1 VHRRARE
8 WSWEPSGLGCAA
20 VTVRVTTLKGADA
33 GAYYVEAL
41 PNYYLD
47 SGEPR
52 GVWMGDGASLLGLAD
67 EVADDQFLALMAG
80 MDPQRPDR
88 ALGRA
93 YDDTSVRGFDVTCS
107 APKSVSVMF
116 ALGDHHVRQEVLA
129 AHDAAV
135 AALAGWIEGHAH
147 TRYRIGGEVA
157 VVDAEGIVAAAFR
170 QHTSR
175 ALDPQIH
182 THLVIAN
189 RVKSPDGRWL
199 ALDAR
204 LIKHDQQ
211 TLSAL
216 YHASLRAEMTAR
228 LGVRWHA
235 PERGI
240 AEMRDVSADLLVEFS
255 ARTSDV
261 RRRVDDKLD
270 RFIESMGR
278 EPTPRE
284 RWRLEREAVVDSR
297 PHKSH
302 SIDAEVLHAGWAEQT
317 RRFGLDPDRVV
328 DDAVD
333 RVDARRS
340 LSGEAASDV
349 LHRAMDSI
357 VERQSSWRPTELHR
371 EVAGAVPTDLAVG
384 AEPLVEWIEQ
394 SAGHLGASHC
404 VDLSLPI
411 PAGAML
417 RRDGRPVSE
426 SAIDRALTTRGVL
439 DQEAGL
445 IEWADRRLGSLEED
459 HDVLA
464 VETLRLTAPQRVAA
478 SAVAGGA
485 DLVLVVGPAGTGKT
499 TALAPAIEQLRLDGR
514 AVFGVAPSAASAE
527 VLAIETSVEA
537 DTVDK
542 LLIEHNLARRP
553 DHRFDLPAGAT
564 VIVDEAGMIP
574 TAKLA
579 ELAALA
585 DQRSWR
591 VVLVGDPQQFSAVG
605 RGGMF
610 GLTVDA
616 FGAIELDSVHRF
628 INAWERDASL
638 RLRRGDVDVLDLYD
652 SHERLRGGPSTQ
664 MERNAIHTWWRHRQA
679 GDEVLLMAPTNET
692 VAVLNERAQLVRIH
706 AGEIDPDGRHA
717 RIAGGRVFVGD
728 EIATRHNDRRLRTDR
743 GDMVR
748 NRATWTVD
756 RIGSDGS
763 LVATGRNGSI
773 RLPAS
778 YVAEHV
784 ELAYA
789 TTGMGAQG
797 RTVDVGILYVD
808 RPTDVRNI
816 YVPLTRG
823 RSSNVAFVAT
833 TGEDTAVDLLSRCL
847 TTDWIDQPAHTRR
860 AELTG
865 KLIRPPSA
873 LNGEQLRQLFGE
885 RYDLRGTE
893 DPAER
898 AKFKRADEAIWRDIY
913 LRAHRLRLQ
922 QPDWAIEQ
930 LGPMEET
937 AGMRRLWGIFAAHLE
952 QHHVAY
958 SDVIDHED
966 AYASHCRLVNDIAD
980 EMQERESVSA
990 DMSIDM

>member
-1 VHRRARE
+1 
-8 WSWEPSGLGCAA
+8 
-20 VTVRVTTLKGADA
+20 
-33 GAYYVEAL
+33 
-41 PNYYLD
+41 
-47 SGEPR
+47 
-52 GVWMGDGASLLGLAD
+52 
-67 EVADDQFLALMAG
+67 
-80 MDPQRPDR
+80 
-88 ALGRA
+88 
-93 YDDTSVRGFDVTCS
+93 
-107 APKSVSVMF
+107 
-116 ALGDHHVRQEVLA
+116 
-129 AHDAAV
+129 
-135 AALAGWIEGHAH
+135 
-147 TRYRIGGEVA
+147 
-157 VVDAEGIVAAAFR
+157 
-170 QHTSR
+170 
-175 ALDPQIH
+175 
-182 THLVIAN
+182 
-189 RVKSPDGRWL
+189 
-199 ALDAR
+199 
-204 LIKHDQQ
+204 
-211 TLSAL
+211 
-216 YHASLRAEMTAR
+216 
-228 LGVRWHA
+228 
-235 PERGI
+235 
-240 AEMRDVSADLLVEFS
+240 
-255 ARTSDV
+255 
-261 RRRVDDKLD
+261 
-270 RFIESMGR
+270 MGR

-317 RRFGLDPDRVV
+317 QRFGLDPDRVV

-340 LSGEAASDV
+340 LSGEEASDV

-371 EVAGAVPTDLAVG
+371 EVAAAVPTDLAVG
-384 AEPLVEWIEQ
+384 AGPLVEWIEQ

-404 VDLSLPI
+404 VDLSRPI
-411 PAGAML
+411 PDGAML

-426 SAIDRALTTRGVL
+426 SAIDRALTTNGVL

-459 HDVLA
+459 HDGLA
-464 VETLRLTAPQRVAA
+464 VETTHHTDPQRTAA

-485 DLVLVVGPAGTGKT
+485 ELVLVVGPAGTGKT
-499 TALAPAIEQLRLDGR
+499 TALAPAVEQLRIDGR
-514 AVFGVAPSAASAE
+514 AVFGVAPSAAAAE
-527 VLAIETSVEA
+527 VLAIETGVEA

-542 LLIEHNLARRP
+542 LLIEHNLVRRP
-553 DHRFDLPAGAT
+553 DHRFDLPSGAT

-610 GLTVDA
+610 GLTVDT

-628 INAWERDASL
+628 TNAWERDASL
-638 RLRRGDVDVLDLYD
+638 GLRRGDVDVLDLYD
-652 SHERLRGGPSTQ
+652 SHERLCGGPSTE
-664 MERNAIHTWWRHRQA
+664 MERNAIHSWWRHRQA

-692 VAVLNERAQLVRIH
+692 VAVLNERAQLIRIH

-717 RIAGGRVFVGD
+717 TIAGGRVLVGD

-743 GDMVR
+743 GEMVR

-763 LVATGRNGSI
+763 LVATGRNGSV
-773 RLPAS
+773 RLSAN

-797 RTVDVGILYVD
+797 RTVDVGILYLD
-808 RPTDVRNI
+808 HPTDVRNI

-823 RSSNVAFVAT
+823 RSSNLAFVAT
-833 TGEDTAVDLLSRCL
+833 TGEDTAADVLSRCL

-873 LNGEQLRQLFGE
+873 LNGEQLRDLFAE

-893 DPAER
+893 VAAEHAR
-898 AKFKRADEAIWRDIY
+898 FKEVDEAIWRDIH

-952 QHHVAY
+952 QHHLAY

-966 AYASHCRLVNDIAD
+966 AYASQCRLVEDIVD
-980 EMQERESVSA
+980 EMQEREPVSE

>member
-1 VHRRARE
+1 
-8 WSWEPSGLGCAA
+8 
-20 VTVRVTTLKGADA
+20 VTTLKGADA

-52 GVWMGDGASLLGLAD
+52 GVWLCDGASLLGLAN
-67 EVADDQFLALMAG
+67 EVSDDQFLALMAG

-107 APKSVSVMF
+107 APKSVSVIF
-116 ALGDHHVRQEVLA
+116 GLGDDDVRREVLA

-135 AALAGWIEGHAH
+135 AALAGWIERHAH

-211 TLSAL
+211 VLSAL

-228 LGVRWHA
+228 LGVRWQA

-240 AEMRDVSADLLVEFS
+240 AEMSDVSADLLAEFS
-255 ARTSDV
+255 ARSSDV

-270 RFIESMGR
+270 RFIDSMGR

-333 RVDARRS
+333 RVDARRG
-340 LSGEAASDV
+340 LSGEEASDV

-371 EVAGAVPTDLAVG
+371 EVAAAVPTDLAVG

-394 SAGHLGASHC
+394 SAWRLGVSHC
-404 VDLSLPI
+404 VDLSRPI
-411 PAGAML
+411 PAAAML
-417 RRDGRPVSE
+417 RRDGRPVTE
-426 SAIDRALTTRGVL
+426 SAIDRALTTNGVL

-445 IEWADRRLGSLEED
+445 IEWADRRLGSLAED
-459 HDVLA
+459 RESLA
-464 VETLRLTAPQRVAA
+464 VETTHLTDPQRVAA

-485 DLVLVVGPAGTGKT
+485 ELVLVVGPAGAGKT
-499 TALAPAIEQLRLDGR
+499 TALAPAVEQLRLDGR
-514 AVFGVAPSAASAE
+514 AVFGVAPSAAAAE
-527 VLAIETSVEA
+527 VLAVETGVEA

-542 LLIEHNLARRP
+542 LLIEHNLSRRP

-591 VVLVGDPQQFSAVG
+591 VVLVGDPLQFSAVG

-610 GLTVDA
+610 GLTVDT

-628 INAWERDASL
+628 THAWERDASL
-638 RLRRGDVDVLDLYD
+638 RLRRGDIDVLDLYD

-692 VAVLNERAQLVRIH
+692 VAVLNERAQLIRIH

-748 NRATWTVD
+748 NRATWSVD

-763 LVATGRNGSI
+763 LVATGRNGSV
-773 RLPAS
+773 RLPAN

-797 RTVDVGILYVD
+797 RTVDVGILYLD
-808 RPTDVRNI
+808 HPTDVRNI

-823 RSSNVAFVAT
+823 RSSNLAFVAT
-833 TGEDTAVDLLSRCL
+833 TGEDTAADVLSRCL

-865 KLIRPPSA
+865 KFIRPPSA
-873 LNGEQLRQLFGE
+873 LNGEQLRDLFAE
-885 RYDLRGTE
+885 RYDLRTGKA
-893 DPAER
+893 DDAR
-898 AKFKRADEAIWRDIY
+898 FKEVDEAIWRDIH

-952 QHHVAY
+952 QHHLAY

-966 AYASHCRLVNDIAD
+966 AYASHCRLVEDIVD
-980 EMQERESVSA
+980 EMQERELVSE

>member
-1 VHRRARE
+1 
-8 WSWEPSGLGCAA
+8 
-20 VTVRVTTLKGADA
+20 VTTLKGADA

-52 GVWMGDGASLLGLAD
+52 GVWLGDGASLLRLAD
-67 EVADDQFLALMAG
+67 EVADDQFLALIAG

-116 ALGDHHVRQEVLA
+116 AVGDHHVRREVLA

-204 LIKHDQQ
+204 LIKHDQR

-240 AEMRDVSADLLVEFS
+240 AEICDVSADLLAEFS

-261 RRRVDDKLD
+261 RRRVDDKVD

-328 DDAVD
+328 DDAVG
-333 RVDARRS
+333 RVDARRG
-340 LSGEAASDV
+340 LDGEEASDV

-357 VERQSSWRPTELHR
+357 AERQSSWRPTELHR
-371 EVAGAVPTDLAVG
+371 EVAAAVPTDLAVG

-394 SAGHLGASHC
+394 SAGHLGVSHC
-404 VDLSLPI
+404 VDLSRPI

-417 RRDGRPVSE
+417 RRDGRPVTE
-426 SAIDRALTTRGVL
+426 SAIDRALTTNGVL

-445 IEWADRRLGSLEED
+445 IEWADRRLGALEED
-459 HDVLA
+459 HERLA
-464 VETLRLTAPQRVAA
+464 VETTHLTGPQRVAA

-485 DLVLVVGPAGTGKT
+485 ELVLVVGPAGTGKT
-499 TALAPAIEQLRLDGR
+499 TALAPAVEQLRLEGR
-514 AVFGVAPSAASAE
+514 AVFGVTPSAAAAE
-527 VLAIETSVEA
+527 VLAIETGVEA

-542 LLIEHNLARRP
+542 LLIEHNLTRRP

-610 GLTVDA
+610 GLTVDT
-616 FGAIELDSVHRF
+616 FGAVELDSVHRF
-628 INAWERDASL
+628 AHAWERDASL
-638 RLRRGDVDVLDLYD
+638 RLRRGGIDVLDLYD

-664 MERNAIHTWWRHRQA
+664 MERNALHTWWRHRQA

-706 AGEIDPDGRHA
+706 AGEVDPDGRHA
-717 RIAGGRVFVGD
+717 RLAGGRVFVGD

-763 LVATGRNGSI
+763 IVATGRNGSV
-773 RLPAS
+773 RLPAT

-797 RTVDVGILYVD
+797 RTVDVGILYLD
-808 RPTDVRNI
+808 HPTDVRNI

-823 RSSNVAFVAT
+823 RSSNLAFVAT
-833 TGEDTAVDLLSRCL
+833 TGEDTAVDVLSRCL

-898 AKFKRADEAIWRDIY
+898 AKFTRADEAIWRDIH

-922 QPDWAIEQ
+922 QPDWATEQ

-937 AGMRRLWGIFAAHLE
+937 SGMRRLWGIFAAHLE
-952 QHHVAY
+952 QHYVAY

-966 AYASHCRLVNDIAD
+966 AYASHCRLVDDIVD

>member
-1 VHRRARE
+1 V
-8 WSWEPSGLGCAA
+8 GCAA

-52 GVWMGDGASLLGLAD
+52 GVWLGDGASLLGLAD
-67 EVADDQFLALMAG
+67 DVADEQFLALMAG

-116 ALGDHHVRQEVLA
+116 ALGDHDVRREVLA

-135 AALAGWIEGHAH
+135 AALAGWIERHAH

-228 LGVRWHA
+228 LGVRWLA

-240 AEMRDVSADLLVEFS
+240 AEMSDVSADLLAEFS

-333 RVDARRS
+333 RVDARRG
-340 LSGEAASDV
+340 LSGEEASDV

-371 EVAGAVPTDLAVG
+371 EVAAAVPTDLAVG

-404 VDLSLPI
+404 VDLSRPI

-417 RRDGRPVSE
+417 RRDGRPVTE
-426 SAIDRALTTRGVL
+426 SAIDRALTTNGVL

-445 IEWADRRLGSLEED
+445 IEWADRRLGIARGGSRRPGRRGDAPHRSTARGGQRSGRGSGVGARRRPCRNRQD
-459 HDVLA
+459 HRA
-464 VETLRLTAPQRVAA
+464 CARRRAAPTRRTSGVR
-478 SAVAGGA
+478 GGA
-485 DLVLVVGPAGTGKT
+485 IGSGRRGARDRDRSRGRHRRQVVDRAQPGEKARPSLRPARGS
-499 TALAPAIEQLRLDGR
+499 DGDR
-514 AVFGVAPSAASAE
+514 RRSRHDP
-527 VLAIETSVEA
+527 
-537 DTVDK
+537 
-542 LLIEHNLARRP
+542 HRQARRT
-553 DHRFDLPAGAT
+553 RS
-564 VIVDEAGMIP
+564 
-574 TAKLA
+574 
-579 ELAALA
+579 LA
-585 DQRSWR
+585 DERSWR
-591 VVLVGDPQQFSAVG
+591 VVLVGDPLQFSAVG

-610 GLTVDA
+610 GLTVDT

-628 INAWERDASL
+628 THAWERDASL
-638 RLRRGDVDVLDLYD
+638 RLRRGDVDVIDLYD

-664 MERNAIHTWWRHRQA
+664 MERNAIHAWWRHRQS

-692 VAVLNERAQLVRIH
+692 VAVLNERAQLIRIH

-743 GDMVR
+743 GEMVR

-763 LVATGRNGSI
+763 LVATGRNGSV
-773 RLPAS
+773 RLPAN

-797 RTVDVGILYVD
+797 RTVDVGILYLD
-808 RPTDVRNI
+808 HPTDVRNI

-823 RSSNVAFVAT
+823 RSSNLAFVAT
-833 TGEDTAVDLLSRCL
+833 TGEDTAADVLSRCL

-865 KLIRPPSA
+865 KFIRPPSA

-885 RYDLRGTE
+885 RYDLRTGKA
-893 DPAER
+893 DDAR
-898 AKFKRADEAIWRDIY
+898 FKEVDKAIWRDIH

-922 QPDWAIEQ
+922 EPDWAIEQ

-958 SDVIDHED
+958 SDVIDHEG
-966 AYASHCRLVNDIAD
+966 AYASHCRLVDDIVD
-980 EMQERESVSA
+980 QMQERESVSE

>member
-1 VHRRARE
+1 V
-8 WSWEPSGLGCAA
+8 GCAA

-67 EVADDQFLALMAG
+67 EVADEKFFALMAG

-116 ALGDHHVRQEVLA
+116 ALGDHDVRREVLA

-135 AALAGWIEGHAH
+135 VALAGWIERHAH

-157 VVDAEGIVAAAFR
+157 VVDAEGIVAASFR

-228 LGVRWHA
+228 LGVRWLA

-240 AEMRDVSADLLVEFS
+240 AEMIDVSADLLAEFS

-261 RRRVDDKLD
+261 RRRMDDKLD

-297 PHKSH
+297 PYKSH

-333 RVDARRS
+333 RVDARRG
-340 LSGEAASDV
+340 LSGEEASDV

-371 EVAGAVPTDLAVG
+371 EVAAAAPTDLAVG
-384 AEPLVEWIEQ
+384 AERLVEWIEQ

-404 VDLSLPI
+404 VDLSHPI

-426 SAIDRALTTRGVL
+426 SAIDRALTTNGVL
-439 DQEAGL
+439 DQEDGL
-445 IEWADRRLGSLEED
+445 IEWADRRLGALEED
-459 HDVLA
+459 HDGLA
-464 VETLRLTAPQRVAA
+464 AQTTHLTGSQRVAA

-485 DLVLVVGPAGTGKT
+485 ELVLVVGPAGTGKT
-499 TALAPAIEQLRLDGR
+499 TALAPAVEQLRLDGR
-514 AVFGVAPSAASAE
+514 AVFGVAPSAAAAE
-527 VLAIETSVEA
+527 VLAIETGVEA

-553 DHRFDLPAGAT
+553 DHRFDLPTGAT

-591 VVLVGDPQQFSAVG
+591 VVLVGDPLQFSAVG

-610 GLTVDA
+610 GLTVDT

-628 INAWERDASL
+628 THAWERDASL

-679 GDEVLLMAPTNET
+679 GHDVLLMAPTNDT

-717 RIAGGRVFVGD
+717 TIAGGRVLVGD
-728 EIATRHNDRRLRTDR
+728 EIATRHNDRRLLTDR

-763 LVATGRNGSI
+763 LVATGRNGSV

-797 RTVDVGILYVD
+797 RTVDVGILYLD
-808 RPTDVRNI
+808 HPTDVRNI

-823 RSSNVAFVAT
+823 RSCNLAFVAT
-833 TGEDTAVDLLSRCL
+833 TGEDTAADVLSRCL

-865 KLIRPPSA
+865 KLIRPPSS

-885 RYDLRGTE
+885 RYDRRGTE

-898 AKFKRADEAIWRDIY
+898 AEFKRADEAIWRDIH

-966 AYASHCRLVNDIAD
+966 AYASHCRLVDDIVD

>member
-1 VHRRARE
+1 M
-8 WSWEPSGLGCAA
+8 GCAA

-52 GVWMGDGASLLGLAD
+52 GIWIGDGASLLGPAD
-67 EVADDQFLALMAG
+67 EVADEQFLALMTG

-88 ALGRA
+88 ALGRT
-93 YDDTSVRGFDVTCS
+93 YGDMSVRGFDVTCS

-116 ALGDHHVRQEVLA
+116 ALGDHDIRREVLA
-129 AHDAAV
+129 AHDVAV
-135 AALAGWIEGHAH
+135 AALAGWIERHAH

-157 VVDAEGIVAAAFR
+157 VVDAEGIVAASFR

-228 LGVRWHA
+228 LGVRWLA

-240 AEMRDVSADLLVEFS
+240 AEMSDVSADLLAEFS

-261 RRRVDDKLD
+261 RRRMDDKLD

-333 RVDARRS
+333 RVDARRG
-340 LSGEAASDV
+340 LDGAEASDV

-371 EVAGAVPTDLAVG
+371 EVAAAVPTDLAVG

-394 SAGHLGASHC
+394 SAGHLGVSHC
-404 VDLSLPI
+404 VDLSRPI

-417 RRDGRPVSE
+417 RRDGRPVTE
-426 SAIDRALTTRGVL
+426 SAIDRALTTNGVL

-445 IEWADRRLGSLEED
+445 IEWADRRLGSLTED
-459 HDVLA
+459 HDGLA
-464 VETLRLTAPQRVAA
+464 VETTHLTDPQRVAA
-478 SAVAGGA
+478 GAVAGGA
-485 DLVLVVGPAGTGKT
+485 ELVLVVGPAGTGKT
-499 TALAPAIEQLRLDGR
+499 TALAPAVEQLRLDGR
-514 AVFGVAPSAASAE
+514 AVFGVAPSAAAAE
-527 VLAIETSVEA
+527 VLAIETGVEA

-553 DHRFDLPAGAT
+553 DHRFDLPTGAT

-591 VVLVGDPQQFSAVG
+591 VVLVGDPLQFSAVG

-610 GLTVDA
+610 GLTVDT

-628 INAWERDASL
+628 THAWERDASL

-692 VAVLNERAQLVRIH
+692 VAVLNERAQLIRIH

-728 EIATRHNDRRLRTDR
+728 DIATRHNDRRLRTDR

-763 LVATGRNGSI
+763 LVATGRNGSVH
-773 RLPAS
+773 LPAT
-778 YVAEHV
+778 YVTEHV

-797 RTVDVGILYVD
+797 RTVDVGILYLD
-808 RPTDVRNI
+808 HPTDVRNI

-823 RSSNVAFVAT
+823 RSSNLAFVAT
-833 TGEDTAVDLLSRCL
+833 TGEDAAVDVLSRCL

-885 RYDLRGTE
+885 RYDLRTG
-893 DPAER
+893 
-898 AKFKRADEAIWRDIY
+898 RADDARFKEVDKAIWRDIH

-922 QPDWAIEQ
+922 EPDWAIEQ

-958 SDVIDHED
+958 SDVIDHEG
-966 AYASHCRLVNDIAD
+966 AYAAHCALVDDIVD
-980 EMQERESVSA
+980 QMQEREPASV
-990 DMSIDM
+990 DMSIDL